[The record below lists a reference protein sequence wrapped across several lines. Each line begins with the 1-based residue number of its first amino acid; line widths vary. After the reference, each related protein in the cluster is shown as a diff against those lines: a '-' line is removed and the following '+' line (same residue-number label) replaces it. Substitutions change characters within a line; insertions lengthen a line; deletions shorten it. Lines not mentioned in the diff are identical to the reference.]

1 MITFRTGFINPQL
14 ENGPIVTSYVKAI
27 QAELGFSPSG
37 INSSKHYAIMEY
49 FYNLSIDTANSFGI
63 LGSGELASIGYL
75 VGFPWPSVFGA
86 DFGNNFQFISAA
98 TFPGTNPYVG
108 FSDATNGITY
118 GVFTS
123 AIPAQAGV
131 YVSIPIYRQILKF
144 VAAIKW
150 NGFTIPAIDVLMAGI
165 LDYLG
170 LPLAN
175 GYRISYVS
183 NNDISIVFN
192 VASDN
197 IGVGWLY
204 VLQLAM
210 NRVTTVPQ
218 VSLSI
223 G

>member
-75 VGFPWPSVFGA
+75 VGFPWPS
-86 DFGNNFQFISAA
+86 
-98 TFPGTNPYVG
+98 GTNPYVG

>member
-14 ENGPIVTSYVKAI
+14 ENGPIATTYIKSI
-27 QAELGFSPSG
+27 QAELGFAPSG
-37 INSSKHYAIMEY
+37 TNPSKHYAIMEY
-49 FYNLSIDTANSFGI
+49 FYNLSIDSANSFGI

-86 DFGNNFQFISAA
+86 EFGNNFQFISEAS
-98 TFPGTNPYVG
+98 FPGTNPSIG
-108 FSDATNGITY
+108 FSDATLGITY
-118 GVFTS
+118 GTFTS

-131 YVSIPIYRQILKF
+131 YVSIPIYRQLLKF

-150 NGFTIPAIDVLMAGI
+150 NGFTIPAIDLLMSNI
-165 LDYLG
+165 LNYLG
-170 LPLAN
+170 LPLSN
-175 GYRISYVS
+175 GYRILYVA

-192 VASDN
+192 IANDN